1 MTLSLLCIPFA
12 GSGAGFYRAWPN
24 GGEQGL
30 RIVPL
35 QMPGREERFME
46 APYKDAGEAA
56 EDLAGAALRLVGGA
70 ERVALFGHSLGAV
83 LAYETARALRAR
95 GFDALEHL
103 FVSGSPG
110 PRSGRTGRTAE
121 LDDDTFVE
129 RVAELAGYRHE
140 ALDDPDLRDVLL
152 PLLRAD
158 VALHE
163 DYRPVTDEPLTLPVT
178 ALRGADDA
186 LVSRAQCADW
196 EAATTGPFELREL
209 AGGHMYLTD
218 GSRELLAVIE
228 AAARAART

>member
-1 MTLSLLCIPFA
+1 MTLSLLCVPFA
-12 GSGAGFYRAWPN
+12 GSGAGFYRGWPN
-24 GGEQGL
+24 GADQGI

-35 QMPGREERFME
+35 QMPGREERFLE
-46 APYKDAGEAA
+46 DPYKDAAEAA
-56 EDLAGAALRLVGGA
+56 KDLAGAALRLVGGA
-70 ERVALFGHSLGAV
+70 QRVVLFGHSLGAV
-83 LAYETARALRAR
+83 LAYETARELQTQ
-95 GFDALEHL
+95 GFTALEHL

-140 ALDDPDLRDVLL
+140 ALDDPELREVLL

-163 DYRPVTDEPLTLPVT
+163 DYRPVSDEPLTLPVT
-178 ALRGADDA
+178 ALRGTDDA
-186 LVSRAQCADW
+186 LVSRAQCATW
-196 EAATTGPFELREL
+196 ETATTGPFELKEL

-218 GSRELLAVIE
+218 RQQELLAVID
-228 AAARAART
+228 AAARGART